1 MRADRGKLRSGGD
14 AGGPAMQ
21 GNPTVETVVS
31 LYSGIVQVRDD
42 GTAHVEFEL
51 PDFNGTV
58 RVMAV
63 AWSKDKVGHGS
74 GDLIVRD
81 AVALTVAV
89 PRFMTLGDD
98 VKLGFDMH
106 NVDGPDAPYKLTLSK
121 KQGSDTNETLTAIAD
136 TTIDLKT
143 G

>member
-1 MRADRGKLRSGGD
+1 M
-14 AGGPAMQ
+14 
-21 GNPTVETVVS
+21 S
-31 LYSGIVQVRDD
+31 LYSGIVTVKPD
-42 GTAHVEFEL
+42 GTASVDFDL

-89 PRFMTLGDD
+89 PRFMTLGDE
-98 VKLGFDMH
+98 VNLGFSVH
-106 NVDGPDAPYKLTLSK
+106 NVDGPAASLQDSAFEE
-121 KQGSDTNETLTAIAD
+121 GRR
-136 TTIDLKT
+136 TTRT
-143 G
+143 RR

>member
-1 MRADRGKLRSGGD
+1 
-14 AGGPAMQ
+14 MQ

-31 LYSGIVQVRDD
+31 LFSGIVQVKED
-42 GTAHVEFEL
+42 GTASVDFEL

-89 PRFMTLGDD
+89 PRFMTLGDE
-98 VKLGFDMH
+98 VNLGFDVH
-106 NVDGPDAPYKLTLSK
+106 NVDGPAAPYKIALSK
-121 KQGSDTNETLTAIAD
+121 RRAMTRTKR
-136 TTIDLKT
+136 
-143 G
+143 